1 MAATIHR
8 LPVAANSNETVA
20 KAREGGLNQGSYAA
34 LVQGYSLSILAQPQ
48 VDLTK
53 FPALKV
59 HEANVNNGLAH
70 AKIHATTY
78 LNEILPAMIITITD
92 LDAYFNLQNA
102 LPNALRPG
110 MPAEAA
116 VRLLHSVQGQVETYR
131 SRSDRLAGQLRQ
143 LAQNITS
150 NQESFA
156 TFVTAMNTAV
166 KGDNGILKSI
176 TNELNGYDKQ
186 IGGLSAGIALGG
198 LAAIGGVLVIIAG
211 AVGTPFTAGGST
223 PIIAG
228 GVALL
233 ALGAG
238 AVAGSAIGL
247 AAVLRQKSDAL
258 QRQAQLNEQ
267 VTVATSMSTAFQSFA
282 TNAGQ
287 AANASQMMA
296 NTWTLLGGDLG
307 SLITS
312 LESGQTDVDA
322 LRELYVE
329 AAKGNVATIK
339 QDIQTIRGQL
349 IGVKRIENPNKG
361 VEDIVMEQKDKAA

>member
-1 MAATIHR
+1 MAATVHR
-8 LPVAANSNETVA
+8 LAANSNETVA
-20 KAREGGLNQGSYAA
+20 QARQAGLNEGSYAA
-34 LVQGYSLSILAQPQ
+34 LVQSYSLSILAQPP
-48 VDLTK
+48 VDLEK

-59 HEANVNNGLAH
+59 HQESVNNGLAH
-70 AKIHATTY
+70 AKTHATTY
-78 LNEILPAMIITITD
+78 LNEILPTMIITVTD

-110 MPAEAA
+110 MPAAAA
-116 VRLLHSVQGQVETYR
+116 VRLLNGVQGQVVGYKT
-131 SRSDRLAGQLRQ
+131 RSDRLAGQLRQ

-150 NQESFA
+150 NQQSFA
-156 TFVTAMNTAV
+156 TFVTGMNTAI
-166 KGDNGILKSI
+166 KGDNGVLQSI

-247 AAVLRQKSDAL
+247 AAVLRQKADVL
-258 QRQAQLNEQ
+258 QRQAQLNWP
-267 VTVATSMSTAFQSFA
+267 VRVASSMSSAFQSFA
-282 TNAGQ
+282 THVGQ

-296 NTWTLLGGDLG
+296 NTWDLLSGDLG
-307 SLITS
+307 NLKNSV
-312 LESGQTDVDA
+312 EAGQTDVDE
-322 LRELYVE
+322 LRELFVE
-329 AAKGNVATIK
+329 AAQGNVASIR

-349 IGVKRIENPNKG
+349 VGVKRIEDPNKA
-361 VEDIVMEQKDKAA
+361 VYDIVMEQMVKAA